1 MLTFNVILEYH
12 ARASYSDTSC
22 DFLGFFF
29 FFSVRPIDPISG
41 KAFDAKLKK
50 KGMALVYVRIRR
62 ENSRA
67 SLKAAVKHCRRQDKC
82 GWNA

>member
-1 MLTFNVILEYH
+1 MGYH
-12 ARASYSDTSC
+12 ARASYRDTSGNF
-22 DFLGFFF
+22 FLGF

-41 KAFDAKLKK
+41 KGFDAKRKK
-50 KGMALVYVRIRR
+50 KGGMALVYVRIRR

-67 SLKAAVKHCRRQDKC
+67 SLKAAAKHCRRQDKI

>member
-1 MLTFNVILEYH
+1 MLMLTFNVILEYH

-22 DFLGFFF
+22 DFLGL

-67 SLKAAVKHCRRQDKC
+67 SLKAAAKHCRRQDKV